1 MRAWKSRY
9 AMDAWKAGHSHLTPV
24 SLRAAGSVEA
34 PVALVS
40 LVSLDTL
47 GAGGA
52 LTPRLSGRTER
63 TMGSPASLL
72 ANTFTLS
79 RLITGRAAS
88 NARLIRQRDVVVI
101 GSGGVSEEDNKT
113 EQQTGP

>member
-1 MRAWKSRY
+1 
-9 AMDAWKAGHSHLTPV
+9 
-24 SLRAAGSVEA
+24 
-34 PVALVS
+34 
-40 LVSLDTL
+40 
-47 GAGGA
+47 
-52 LTPRLSGRTER
+52 
-63 TMGSPASLL
+63 MGSPASLL